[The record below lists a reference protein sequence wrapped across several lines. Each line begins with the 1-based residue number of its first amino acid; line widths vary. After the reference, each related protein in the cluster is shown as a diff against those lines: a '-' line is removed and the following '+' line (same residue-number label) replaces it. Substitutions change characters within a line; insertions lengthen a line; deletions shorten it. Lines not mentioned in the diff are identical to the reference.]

1 MVSFK
6 GADARRPFRKLKGIR
21 GQYVAHLLL
30 RGTCHRD
37 AYSLSDRTLWP
48 FTFIGRFLWL
58 DLFLFLTKAL
68 ILRRIMTTP
77 SNIKLNV

>member
-6 GADARRPFRKLKGIR
+6 GANARRPFRNPKG
-21 GQYVAHLLL
+21 YVAHLLP
-30 RGTCHRD
+30 RGTCHCD
-37 AYSLSDRTLWP
+37 AYNLSDRTLWP
-48 FTFIGRFLWL
+48 FTFIGRSLWL